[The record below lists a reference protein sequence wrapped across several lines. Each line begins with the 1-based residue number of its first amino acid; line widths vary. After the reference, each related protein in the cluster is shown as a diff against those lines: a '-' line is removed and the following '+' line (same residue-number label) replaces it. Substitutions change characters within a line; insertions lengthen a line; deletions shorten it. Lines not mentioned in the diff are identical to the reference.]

1 MPTAALPGPPPSAP
15 LLRGPSGACGP
26 HPRGAGGC
34 CNPPTAWGEMGSSS
48 PALKLLSPGQA
59 GPALAESHP
68 CHIDRRGLLSMHST
82 RRGISPLRLP
92 PARPPRA
99 PSCSEGCGFLLAL
112 LGTAPRSQGVPGAGS
127 PAPRCCHL
135 RAQVVRSWGSPG
147 GVAIGPSPP
156 LLSLEQNPCLLMLS
170 FGFLAVLFSASA
182 HLSRF
187 FPLLPSKP
195 ADQKVDFFFFLLDFY
210 SPQQQQSSW
219 GCGGGM
225 NGLPPQANVLRAP
238 LRPAVPRSSDVGA
251 TSP

>member
-1 MPTAALPGPPPSAP
+1 
-15 LLRGPSGACGP
+15 
-26 HPRGAGGC
+26 
-34 CNPPTAWGEMGSSS
+34 
-48 PALKLLSPGQA
+48 
-59 GPALAESHP
+59 
-68 CHIDRRGLLSMHST
+68 
-82 RRGISPLRLP
+82 
-92 PARPPRA
+92 
-99 PSCSEGCGFLLAL
+99 
-112 LGTAPRSQGVPGAGS
+112 
-127 PAPRCCHL
+127 
-135 RAQVVRSWGSPG
+135 
-147 GVAIGPSPP
+147 
-156 LLSLEQNPCLLMLS
+156 MLS